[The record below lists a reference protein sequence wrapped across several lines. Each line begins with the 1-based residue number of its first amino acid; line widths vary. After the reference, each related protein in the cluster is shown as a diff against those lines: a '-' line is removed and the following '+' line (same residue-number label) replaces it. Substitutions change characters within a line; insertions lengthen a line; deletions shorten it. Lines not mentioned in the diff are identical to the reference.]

1 MSQDEI
7 IAMARE
13 AGFVVHEP
21 APATI
26 WGGRECSAEL
36 VRFAALVAA
45 REREGCAHLC
55 DEICAAKGVPFYGLP
70 GMKGSAQECA
80 AAIRARLESKP

>member
-1 MSQDEI
+1 MSRDEI

-26 WGGRECSAEL
+26 WGGPECSAEL

-45 REREGCAHLC
+45 RERE
-55 DEICAAKGVPFYGLP
+55 
-70 GMKGSAQECA
+70 ECA
-80 AAIRARLESKP
+80 QLAMEFRRGAGDPVCGEVAASIRARSKP

>member
-1 MSQDEI
+1 MSQYEI

-45 REREGCAHLC
+45 KERE
-55 DEICAAKGVPFYGLP
+55 
-70 GMKGSAQECA
+70 ECA
-80 AAIRARLESKP
+80 QVCESRVTPGTGSVAILGGAADAIRARGKP

>member
-1 MSQDEI
+1 MTKDEI

-21 APATI
+21 AQATI
-26 WGGRECSAEL
+26 CGGRECSAEL

-45 REREGCAHLC
+45 KEREAILRTV
-55 DEICAAKGVPFYGLP
+55 DEIEEPPYTGYENPNTFDDGCIAVAD
-70 GMKGSAQECA
+70 
-80 AAIRARLESKP
+80 AIRARSTP